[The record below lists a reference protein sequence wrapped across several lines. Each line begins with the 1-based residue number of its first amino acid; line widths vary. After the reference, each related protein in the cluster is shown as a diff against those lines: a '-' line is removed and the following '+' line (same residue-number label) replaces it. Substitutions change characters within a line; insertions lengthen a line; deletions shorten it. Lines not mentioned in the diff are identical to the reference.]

1 MNNLPINE
9 GKVLGKLLFTKIE
22 LYWDKF
28 QKSLNKVKKKPTPK
42 AVHDLRVSIRRL
54 RALLDIIGEITRAK
68 RGKSYLREMKELIGI
83 FGALRDLHVQY
94 DLINNMSSQKTSFL
108 KPYLK
113 KIEKKISREDG
124 SLQDRIH
131 SVRISQT
138 KALVKHILAW
148 KRLPLRLKKQ
158 HRLLAQRNLSCPV
171 VRSLLQQYLLR
182 CFAWFPL
189 VRDEGN
195 QEEFHKLRVQVKRLR
210 YKIEILHPLVR
221 RDFGPAGLVYF
232 RDLQDLMG
240 ETHDLDVA
248 CRDVER
254 FFSARHPSV
263 LKGEEYKRWQRIM
276 TAKRQTLF
284 RKSWRLLKRLEKYN
298 FFSHR

>member
-1 MNNLPINE
+1 L
-9 GKVLGKLLFTKIE
+9 
-22 LYWDKF
+22 
-28 QKSLNKVKKKPTPK
+28 
-42 AVHDLRVSIRRL
+42 A
-54 RALLDIIGEITRAK
+54 
-68 RGKSYLREMKELIGI
+68 
-83 FGALRDLHVQY
+83 
-94 DLINNMSSQKTSFL
+94 
-108 KPYLK
+108 
-113 KIEKKISREDG
+113 EK
-124 SLQDRIH
+124 
-131 SVRISQT
+131 
-138 KALVKHILAW
+138 
-148 KRLPLRLKKQ
+148 
-158 HRLLAQRNLSCPV
+158 NLSRPV

-189 VRDEGN
+189 VRQEGN

-221 RDFGPAGLVYF
+221 RDLGPAGLVYF

-254 FFSARHPSV
+254 FFSDRHPSV

-276 TAKRQTLF
+276 AGKRQTLF

-298 FFSHR
+298 FLSLR